1 MAVMHTPTVK
11 GKATSKKVPTPKPTL
26 VCSVG
31 GCNFTCK
38 YQKYMRDHEFDVH
51 GKEPVKDPM
60 DASVNASSLED
71 DPTPS
76 KSSEEAKVHD
86 SMENRP
92 HSTLNMGASTSQD
105 TGPSTDIRIK
115 RGHSSDEDED
125 EGGDKKKQRDN
136 EIEDEE
142 EDALSQSPAAI
153 ERRRKQAE
161 AKLSLEA
168 FRQKKATEA
177 IMAVLES
184 DSDNSNGSQESGKAN
199 TSVNLLEETVA
210 NPAHPRDSLDLT
222 NFDHIDAVE
231 NMEQTVAEDNMQLVR
246 DAQEELAKRTK
257 SLEDTLADRDTLRT
271 QLALE
276 RKSKQVLEN
285 KLSRTKKEL
294 DDAVEVADGLR
305 VAIAD
310 PSGGNSYEL
319 KKVRNELQAANNKAI
334 RLTKELDRAK
344 TLRKEALDQADTS
357 RRLAQSWEQRI
368 QQLEGEAT
376 LLKKQTNCNNRDC
389 HDEKLCGRNHANKPE
404 NRANINCDFFM
415 KGNCNKAE
423 NCPYKHDPEARDRHN
438 HNGNR
443 SNGGSNNTNNSTV
456 HSMAPSGQQQPPTNN
471 TSRNDQSQVR
481 RNGRRRGR
489 GDNQGNQGGERREE
503 SNQTNQSGNSFTGVG
518 LPNNQPPQVSMP
530 ASFGNFS
537 QPQQTFQ
544 QPAFQHNQANPP
556 QYGQIGPI
564 NTNFGNQGIPP
575 SFSNQSMMN
584 NSNTWASNQ
593 ASQSAVMAQNMTRL
607 QKQEELRN
615 ELTSTRNM
623 LTMAINSGQQ
633 PGTIQME
640 QLRQKELQLQSQLF
654 QITNTNSFM

>member
-1 MAVMHTPTVK
+1 
-11 GKATSKKVPTPKPTL
+11 
-26 VCSVG
+26 
-31 GCNFTCK
+31 
-38 YQKYMRDHEFDVH
+38 
-51 GKEPVKDPM
+51 
-60 DASVNASSLED
+60 
-71 DPTPS
+71 
-76 KSSEEAKVHD
+76 
-86 SMENRP
+86 
-92 HSTLNMGASTSQD
+92 
-105 TGPSTDIRIK
+105 
-115 RGHSSDEDED
+115 
-125 EGGDKKKQRDN
+125 
-136 EIEDEE
+136 
-142 EDALSQSPAAI
+142 
-153 ERRRKQAE
+153 
-161 AKLSLEA
+161 
-168 FRQKKATEA
+168 
-177 IMAVLES
+177 
-184 DSDNSNGSQESGKAN
+184 
-199 TSVNLLEETVA
+199 
-210 NPAHPRDSLDLT
+210 
-222 NFDHIDAVE
+222 
-231 NMEQTVAEDNMQLVR
+231 MQLVR
-246 DAQEELAKRTK
+246 DAQEELARRTK
-257 SLEDTLADRDTLRT
+257 SLEDALADRDTLKT

-503 SNQTNQSGNSFTGVG
+503 SNQTNQSGHSFTGVG
-518 LPNNQPPQVSMP
+518 LPSNQPPQVSMP